1 MKLHLTPRLGYL
13 AGFLICGGL
22 ILYALYLQYYEYQDP
37 CPLCLLQRVVY
48 IVLMVVFLLGAL
60 HGPRRT
66 GAIVYST
73 LLVLVSLIGAGIAG
87 RHVWLQHL
95 PKDKVPECGP
105 GLGYIL
111 DRFPLVNALEKIF
124 RGSGECAEAGW
135 RLMGLSI
142 AEWSLVWFVLLGAYA
157 VFVAAAARKS

>member
-37 CPLCLLQRVVY
+37 CPLWLLQRVVY
-48 IVLMVVFLLGAL
+48 IALMVVFLLGAL